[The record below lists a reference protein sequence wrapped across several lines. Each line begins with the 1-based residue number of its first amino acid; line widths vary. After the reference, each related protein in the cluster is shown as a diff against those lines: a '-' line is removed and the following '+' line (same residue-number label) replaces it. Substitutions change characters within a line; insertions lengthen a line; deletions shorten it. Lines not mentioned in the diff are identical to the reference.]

1 MSVVIGVAF
10 ALIAALLWAVGSLF
24 ARVSMRGISSLSLNV
39 LRLFIGGFLYL
50 GILGV
55 YGIPPLGTQGFAVL
69 VLSAIIGFTL
79 GDWLFFESIKI
90 LGVSRAAL
98 LVTPYPILTMLLAH
112 VFLGRSLTVQIGVG
126 AVLIILA
133 VAILMGES
141 REGRLEPRGVLFSAG
156 AQLFWA
162 VAIVMTDWLVT
173 GNNPLVIAGLRISF
187 GALGG
192 IVFVPRI
199 LPDVRRMRARNWGT
213 VFLVAFLGTFLG
225 HCFFTTAIKEAGSSI
240 ATPAAESSPI
250 MAALLAVIFLKEP
263 FTRRLLYA
271 ILLTGMGVILI
282 STG

>member
-1 MSVVIGVAF
+1 
-10 ALIAALLWAVGSLF
+10 
-24 ARVSMRGISSLSLNV
+24 MRGISSLSLNV
-39 LRLFIGGFLYL
+39 LRLFMGALLYL
-50 GILGV
+50 VVLAI
-55 YGIPPLGTQGFAVL
+55 YGIPPLGTRGFL
-69 VLSAIIGFTL
+69 ILISSALIGFTL

-112 VFLGRSLTVQIGVG
+112 IFLGRPLTIQIGVG
-126 AVLIILA
+126 AFLIILA
-133 VAILMGES
+133 VTILMGES
-141 REGRLEPRGVLFSAG
+141 REGRLDPRGVLFSAG
-156 AQLFWA
+156 AQVLWA
-162 VAIVMTDWLVT
+162 AAVVMTDWLVT

-187 GALGG
+187 GALGAL
-192 IVFVPRI
+192 IFVPKI
-199 LPDVRRMRARNWGT
+199 LPDVRRMAVMNWAT

-250 MAALLAVIFLKEP
+250 LAALLAVLFLKEP

-271 ILLTGMGVILI
+271 IILTGVGIILI

>member
-1 MSVVIGVAF
+1 MSIILGVIF
-10 ALIAALLWAVGSLF
+10 ALSAALLWAVGSLL

-39 LRLFIGGFLYL
+39 LRLFMGALLYL
-50 GILGV
+50 VVLAI
-55 YGIPPLGTQGFAVL
+55 YGIPPLGTPGFL
-69 VLSAIIGFTL
+69 ILISSALIGFTL

-112 VFLGRSLTVQIGVG
+112 IFLGRPLTIQIGVG
-126 AVLIILA
+126 AFLIILA
-133 VAILMGES
+133 VTILMGES
-141 REGRLEPRGVLFSAG
+141 REGRLDPRGVLFSAG
-156 AQLFWA
+156 AQVLWA
-162 VAIVMTDWLVT
+162 AAIVMTDWLVT

-187 GALGG
+187 GALGAV
-192 IVFVPRI
+192 IFVPKI
-199 LPDVRRMRARNWGT
+199 LPDVRRMKPRNWAT

-250 MAALLAVIFLKEP
+250 LAALLAVLFLKEP

-271 ILLTGMGVILI
+271 MILTGVGIILI

>member
-1 MSVVIGVAF
+1 MSTILGVVF
-10 ALIAALLWAVGSLF
+10 ALSAALLWAVGSLL

-39 LRLFIGGFLYL
+39 LRLFMGALLYL
-50 GILGV
+50 VVLAI
-55 YGIPPLGTQGFAVL
+55 YGLPPLGTQGFL
-69 VLSAIIGFTL
+69 ILISSALIGFTL

-112 VFLGRSLTVQIGVG
+112 IFLGRPLTIQIGVG
-126 AVLIILA
+126 AFLIILA
-133 VAILMGES
+133 VTILMGES
-141 REGRLEPRGVLFSAG
+141 REGRLDPRGVLFSAG
-156 AQLFWA
+156 AQVLWA
-162 VAIVMTDWLVT
+162 VAIVMTDWLVM

-187 GALGG
+187 GALGAL
-192 IVFVPRI
+192 IFVPKI
-199 LPDVRRMRARNWGT
+199 LPGVRRMKPRNWAT

-250 MAALLAVIFLKEP
+250 LAALLAVLFLKEP

-271 ILLTGMGVILI
+271 IILTGVGIVLI

>member
-1 MSVVIGVAF
+1 MSTILGVVF
-10 ALIAALLWAVGSLF
+10 ALSAALLWAVGSLL

-39 LRLFIGGFLYL
+39 LRLFMGALLYL
-50 GILGV
+50 VVLAI
-55 YGIPPLGTQGFAVL
+55 YGIPPLGTRGFLIL
-69 VLSAIIGFTL
+69 VISALIGFTL

-112 VFLGRSLTVQIGVG
+112 IFLGRPLTIQIGVG
-126 AVLIILA
+126 AFLIILA
-133 VAILMGES
+133 VTMLMGES
-141 REGRLEPRGVLFSAG
+141 REGRLDPRGLLFSAG
-156 AQLFWA
+156 AQVLWA
-162 VAIVMTDWLVT
+162 AAVVMTDWLVT

-187 GALGG
+187 GALGAL
-192 IVFVPRI
+192 IFVPKI
-199 LPDVRRMRARNWGT
+199 LPDVRRMKPRNWAT

-250 MAALLAVIFLKEP
+250 LAALLAVLFLKEP

-271 ILLTGMGVILI
+271 IILTGVGIILI